1 LVDVLHRVPAARV
14 DVPPDGAFEI
24 RNVPSG
30 EYTLIVT
37 TLQGDVVHRQFL
49 TVTATTDRV
58 EVRMPAEQANRPGA
72 KTISLK
78 QLLHPPTKKAFDS
91 FVQAQR
97 FSASGYFNKAAEAL
111 ERAVRES
118 PEYAEAHVNLGA
130 QYVRIGRFSEAL
142 TELQRAMEIAG
153 PSPVLL
159 CNLAS
164 AQARVGQPRE
174 AVASVRWALR
184 LDNGMVQAHLI
195 LGALLAND
203 PNTRAEAI
211 VHLERAA
218 DEYASARAIL
228 VRLR

>member
-1 LVDVLHRVPAARV
+1 MHRSPASRV

-30 EYTLIVT
+30 EYTLLVSTIY
-37 TLQGDVVHRQFL
+37 GDVVHRQLISVNSSSGRFEIRL
-49 TVTATTDRV
+49 AEAPVNSPATK
-58 EVRMPAEQANRPGA
+58 

-78 QLLHPPTKKAFDS
+78 QLLHPPTKKAFNS

-97 FSASGYFNKAAEAL
+97 FSAAGDFPKAAEAL

-130 QYVRIGRFSEAL
+130 QYVRIGRFPEAMA
-142 TELQRAMEIAG
+142 ELHRAMEIAG
-153 PSPVLL
+153 PNPVLL

-164 AQARVGQPRE
+164 AQARVGQPAE
-174 AVASVRWALR
+174 AIESVRWALR
-184 LDNGMVQAHLI
+184 LDSGMVQAHLI

-203 PNTRAEAI
+203 PRTRAEAI
-211 VHLERAA
+211 VHLELAA
-218 DEYASARAIL
+218 DEYESARRIL
-228 VRLR
+228 TRLR